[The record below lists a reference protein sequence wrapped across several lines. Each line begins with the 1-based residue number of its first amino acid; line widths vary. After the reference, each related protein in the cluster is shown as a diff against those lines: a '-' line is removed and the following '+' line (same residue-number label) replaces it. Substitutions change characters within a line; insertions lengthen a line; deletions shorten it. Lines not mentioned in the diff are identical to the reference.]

1 MALNGIASCENTFAI
16 FREWFVI
23 CDICDLWML
32 VWLPQEIQ
40 EISNN
45 FLLVLVQWH
54 IFFSIYGLSDG
65 WLEKV
70 SFLSLNMTYF
80 PILGKDICHT
90 YSFNYYNRISPK
102 QDYPHIK
109 IFQWSPLIPFYL
121 DPFYPSR
128 LPLLQHTYTS
138 SSTPLWLRIK
148 EYWVFAHYNHV

>member
-1 MALNGIASCENTFAI
+1 MALNGIASCEDTFAI

-54 IFFSIYGLSDG
+54 IFFLYLWFKW
-65 WLEKV
+65 WLIRKSFFLAIKYDLFSYFREKHF
-70 SFLSLNMTYF
+70 SYL
-80 PILGKDICHT
+80 
-90 YSFNYYNRISPK
+90 FNYYNRISPK
-102 QDYPHIK
+102 QNYPHIK

-121 DPFYPSR
+121 DPFYPSP

-148 EYWVFAHYNHV
+148 EYWVFAQ

>member
-1 MALNGIASCENTFAI
+1 MGLNGIASCENTFAI

-70 SFLSLNMTYF
+70 SFLPLNMTYF
-80 PILGKDICHT
+80 PILGKNISHT
-90 YSFNYYNRISPK
+90 YSIIITEFPQNKITHILRYFN
-102 QDYPHIK
+102 
-109 IFQWSPLIPFYL
+109 
-121 DPFYPSR
+121 DPPWF
-128 LPLLQHTYTS
+128 HF
-138 SSTPLWLRIK
+138 I
-148 EYWVFAHYNHV
+148 